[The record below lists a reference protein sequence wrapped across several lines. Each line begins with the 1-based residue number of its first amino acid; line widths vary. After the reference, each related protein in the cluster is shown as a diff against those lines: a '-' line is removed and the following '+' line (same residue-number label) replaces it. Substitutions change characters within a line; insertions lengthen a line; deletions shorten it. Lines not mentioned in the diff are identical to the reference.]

1 MESGHGA
8 GPPIGPPDQPGYQ
21 ASEEALQLTK
31 QENSPA
37 TQPGEMPETSMLQM
51 SPTTDGESNT
61 EVRKDSLRLALA
73 EASFTVDDFLF
84 VWYSILRLL
93 VRKLGIDVIRD
104 R

>member
-1 MESGHGA
+1 MESGHASGA

-21 ASEEALQLTK
+21 AEEALQLAK

-37 TQPGEMPETSMLQM
+37 TQPGDMPETSMLKM
-51 SPTTDGESNT
+51 SSTTDGESNT
-61 EVRKDSLRLALA
+61 EVRKDSLRLA
-73 EASFTVDDFLF
+73 EASCTVDFLF
-84 VWYSILRLL
+84 VWYSVLGLL